1 MHLTDVEKRSFKWGL
16 LEEGIS
22 HGFSRRTVDHVKPH
36 VPYRTQLLSADGLKS
51 ADHHVLTM
59 YLSLRTRGSKDLTV

>member
-1 MHLTDVEKRSFKWGL
+1 MIEGSFASAICMHLTDVEKRSFKWGL

-36 VPYRTQLLSADGLKS
+36 VPYRTHS
-51 ADHHVLTM
+51 
-59 YLSLRTRGSKDLTV
+59 